1 MPLNN
6 VSRER
11 GYVDYNT
18 TFIGI
23 AACVM
28 VFVVVFMILN
38 LRFLSY
44 IGGPVEHSP
53 VTEFEMH
60 IPEGSLVLV
69 SLAIIVAIISWLY
82 SRRNHSTLG
91 AV

>member
-1 MPLNN
+1 MSLNN

-23 AACVM
+23 IACVM

-44 IGGPVEHSP
+44 ISGPVEHSP
-53 VTEFEMH
+53 VTEFEIH
-60 IPEGSLVLV
+60 VPEGSLVLV
-69 SLAIIVAIISWLY
+69 PLAIVAVIVLWLY
-82 SRRNHSTLG
+82 SRRNRSALE